1 MRRWPMNV
9 VIDPISPPSVPISL
23 EAPRKKHALHGL
35 SQDVIVA
42 IASVIAVI
50 FCVVFVKGFAIP
62 ANILLLMRS
71 VSILGVLALG
81 MAIVVIGR
89 GIDLSQVAV
98 MVVATAWTLT
108 LSAGGMPLWGALALG
123 LLLAAVCGFWNGYAI
138 AFIGISPLFATLA
151 SGIFIY
157 GIGRWVLFANINTYV
172 PDQAEALLFLGQGTV
187 LGIPVPVIIFFCTLG
202 IGWFVFARL
211 IIGRK
216 IYALGD
222 NLETARI
229 TGLSYRTIIIVQ
241 YIGSAV
247 VAYVAGLAAAGTAA
261 AVSTD
266 TFNST
271 LLFDVLLIVV
281 LGGISLSGGRG
292 TMLGILAATAL
303 IGTLMNAM
311 LLLDVQMD
319 IQSIIKS
326 VVLLL
331 AIAIDRRL
339 HPRNEETARQG
350 DL

>member
-1 MRRWPMNV
+1 VNFV
-9 VIDPISPPSVPISL
+9 TDPISQSSTRIGFETQPK
-23 EAPRKKHALHGL
+23 RHALHGL
-35 SQDVIVA
+35 SQEVIVA
-42 IASVIAVI
+42 VATVITAI
-50 FCVVFVKGFAIP
+50 FCVVFVKSFANS

-71 VSILGVLALG
+71 VSILGVLAVG
-81 MAIVVIGR
+81 MSIVVIGR

-98 MVVATAWTLT
+98 MVVATAWALT
-108 LSAGGMPLWGALALG
+108 LSAGGMPPWSALILG
-123 LLLAAVCGFWNGYAI
+123 LLLAALCGLWNGCAI
-138 AFIGISPLFATLA
+138 AYIGISPLFATLA

-157 GIGRWVLFANINTYV
+157 GVGRWFLFANINTYV
-172 PDQAEALLFLGQGTV
+172 PDQAKALLVLGQGAV
-187 LGIPVPVIIFFCTLG
+187 LGVPVPVIIFFCVLG
-202 IGWFVFARL
+202 IGWFVFTRF

-222 NLETARI
+222 NIETARI
-229 TGLSYRTIIIVQ
+229 TGLSYRTIITVQ
-241 YIGSAV
+241 YIGSAA
-247 VAYVAGLAAAGTAA
+247 VAYLAGLMAAGTAA
-261 AVSTD
+261 AVSAD

-292 TMLGILAATAL
+292 TMLGILAGTAL

-311 LLLDVQMD
+311 LLLDVEMD
-319 IQSIIKS
+319 VQSIIKS
-326 VVLLL
+326 VVLLV

>member
-1 MRRWPMNV
+1 MKV
-9 VIDPISPPSVPISL
+9 VTDPLLPPSVPISF
-23 EAPRKKHALHGL
+23 EAPRKKQALHGL
-35 SQDVIVA
+35 SQEIIVA
-42 IASVIAVI
+42 IATIIAAI
-50 FCVVFVKGFAIP
+50 FCVTFVKGFPNP

-71 VSILGVLALG
+71 VSILGVLAIG

-123 LLLAAVCGFWNGYAI
+123 LLLAVVCGFWNGYAI

-157 GIGRWVLFANINTYV
+157 GVGRWFLFANINTYV
-172 PDQAEALLFLGQGTV
+172 PDQAKGLLVLGQGTV
-187 LGIPVPVIIFFCTLG
+187 LNIPVPVVIFFCMLG
-202 IGWFVFARL
+202 TGWFVFTRF

-229 TGLSYRTIIIVQ
+229 TGLSYRTIITLQ

-247 VAYVAGLAAAGTAA
+247 VAYLAGLMAAGTAA
-261 AVSTD
+261 AVSAD

-292 TMLGILAATAL
+292 TMLGILAGTAL

-311 LLLDVQMD
+311 LLLDVEMD

>member
-1 MRRWPMNV
+1 MYAV
-9 VIDPISPPSVPISL
+9 TDPISQPAKPMGL
-23 EAPRKKHALHGL
+23 ESPRKRHWTSGL
-35 SQDVIVA
+35 SQEVIVS
-42 IASVIAVI
+42 IATVVAALL
-50 FCVVFVKGFAIP
+50 CVVSVKGFANP

-71 VSILGVLALG
+71 VSILGVLAIG
-81 MAIVVIGR
+81 MSIVVIGR

-108 LSAGGMPLWGALALG
+108 LSAHGVPLGAALALG
-123 LLLAAVCGFWNGYAI
+123 LLFAAVCGLWNGYAI
-138 AFIGISPLFATLA
+138 AYIGISPLFATLA

-157 GIGRWVLFANINTYV
+157 GVGRWFLFANINTYV
-172 PDQAEALLFLGQGTV
+172 PDQAKALLFLGQGTV
-187 LGIPVPVIIFFCTLG
+187 LSVPVPVIVFFCALAT
-202 IGWFVFARL
+202 GWLVFARF
-211 IIGRK
+211 IVGRK

-222 NLETARI
+222 NVETARI
-229 TGLSYRTIIIVQ
+229 TGLSYRTIIAVQ

-247 VAYVAGLAAAGTAA
+247 VAYVAGLLAAGTAA
-261 AVSTD
+261 AVSAD

-292 TMLGILAATAL
+292 TMLGILAGTAL

-311 LLLDVQMD
+311 LLLDVEMD

>member
-1 MRRWPMNV
+1 MKAGADRTSFAALS
-9 VIDPISPPSVPISL
+9 IPSGESS
-23 EAPRKKHALHGL
+23 KKHVSHRV
-35 SQDVIVA
+35 SQEAIVTTA
-42 IASVIAVI
+42 TVIAVI
-50 FCVVFVKGFAIP
+50 VCIVSVKGFANS

-71 VSILGVLALG
+71 VSILGVLAIG

-108 LSAGGMPLWGALALG
+108 LSAHGMPLWSALVLG
-123 LLLAAVCGFWNGYAI
+123 LLFAAMCGFWNGYAI
-138 AFIGISPLFATLA
+138 AYIGISPLFTTLA

-157 GIGRWVLFANINTYV
+157 GIGRWILFGNINTYV
-172 PDQAEALLFLGQGTV
+172 PGPAKALLILGQGSI
-187 LGIPVPVIIFFCTLG
+187 LGVPVPIMIFFCMLA
-202 IGWFVFARL
+202 IGWLVFSQFL
-211 IIGRK
+211 IGRK

-229 TGLSYRTIIIVQ
+229 TGLSYRIIIIVE

-247 VAYVAGLAAAGTAA
+247 VAYLAGLMAAGTAA
-261 AVSTD
+261 AVSAD

-292 TMLGILAATAL
+292 TMLGILAGTAL

-311 LLLDVQMD
+311 LLLDVEMD

-326 VVLLL
+326 AVLLL

>member
-1 MRRWPMNV
+1 M
-9 VIDPISPPSVPISL
+9 S
-23 EAPRKKHALHGL
+23 
-35 SQDVIVA
+35 
-42 IASVIAVI
+42 
-50 FCVVFVKGFAIP
+50 
-62 ANILLLMRS
+62 
-71 VSILGVLALG
+71 
-81 MAIVVIGR
+81 IVVIGR

-108 LSAGGMPLWGALALG
+108 LSAHGTPLAAALALG
-123 LLLAAVCGFWNGYAI
+123 LLFAAVCGLWEQLHAI
-138 AFIGISPLFATLA
+138 AYTGDIAVIRHARLGHIHLRRWSLA
-151 SGIFIY
+151 SI
-157 GIGRWVLFANINTYV
+157 REHQHLYV
-172 PDQAEALLFLGQGTV
+172 PDQAKSLLFLGQGTV
-187 LGIPVPVIIFFCTLG
+187 LSVPVPVIVFFCALAA
-202 IGWFVFARL
+202 GWFVFARF
-211 IIGRK
+211 IVGRK

-222 NLETARI
+222 NIETARI
-229 TGLSYRTIIIVQ
+229 TGLSYRTIIAVQ

-247 VAYVAGLAAAGTAA
+247 VAYVAGLMAAGTAA
-261 AVSTD
+261 AVSAD

-292 TMLGILAATAL
+292 TMLGILAGTAL

-311 LLLDVQMD
+311 LLLDVEMD